1 MVTRERG
8 ERGSA
13 SSGKPTIDWIERL
26 SGIDLV
32 DDAAGPL
39 IASLLRCS
47 AADAPA
53 SPSEGIPEGSLQRS
67 PERRSRPSTKAELET
82 LRSINARL
90 LREIDLL
97 KEREAHALKLADR
110 DGLTGLYNRRR
121 MTELLDQTILEAAA
135 HNHRFAVL
143 FIDLD
148 GFKRINDRFGHTLG
162 DELLMTVAGRIAT
175 RARTGDVVCRYGGD
189 EFIVILPRVPSR
201 SAAEDVAAAIG
212 RLVALPC
219 KLSGEELR
227 VTAAVGVAL
236 YPDDGRSAAE
246 LLGRADRLMY
256 RAKSNVAD
264 AGTTLTLELNRRSED
279 RSKPRG

>member
-1 MVTRERG
+1 VSRLGAGDIMVTRQRAE
-8 ERGSA
+8 A
-13 SSGKPTIDWIERL
+13 SSTSRSQPTIDWIDRL
-26 SGIDLV
+26 SGVDLDG
-32 DDAAGPL
+32 DDAAGSL
-39 IASLLRCS
+39 IASLLRGS
-47 AADAPA
+47 AADAPVSA
-53 SPSEGIPEGSLQRS
+53 
-67 PERRSRPSTKAELET
+67 PERRSRSSVKVELET
-82 LRSINARL
+82 LKSINARL
-90 LREIDLL
+90 MREIDLL

-121 MTELLDQTILEAAA
+121 MTELLGQTILDASAQ
-135 HNHRFAVL
+135 HYRFAVL

-175 RARTGDVVCRYGGD
+175 RARTGDIVCRYGGD

-227 VTAAVGVAL
+227 VTAAVGASL
-236 YPDDGRSAAE
+236 YPDDGHSAAE

-256 RAKSNVAD
+256 RAKFNGAD
-264 AGTTLTLELNRRSED
+264 VTDAPTLPLKRRSED
-279 RSKPRG
+279 RF

>member
-1 MVTRERG
+1 
-8 ERGSA
+8 
-13 SSGKPTIDWIERL
+13 
-26 SGIDLV
+26 
-32 DDAAGPL
+32 
-39 IASLLRCS
+39 
-47 AADAPA
+47 
-53 SPSEGIPEGSLQRS
+53 
-67 PERRSRPSTKAELET
+67 
-82 LRSINARL
+82 
-90 LREIDLL
+90 
-97 KEREAHALKLADR
+97 
-110 DGLTGLYNRRR
+110 

-264 AGTTLTLELNRRSED
+264 AGAMLTLELNRRSED
-279 RSKPRG
+279 RS